1 MASQRGGG
9 DLETPDGPVVRTWH
23 SMLGARIGE
32 QSYKVPAS
40 HTGGPEKKTKTNN
53 RERERTQDNFASL

>member
-1 MASQRGGG
+1 M
-9 DLETPDGPVVRTWH
+9 ETPDGPH
-23 SMLGARIGE
+23 SMLGARIEE

-53 RERERTQDNFASL
+53 RERERGLKITLLLSEK